1 MTLERCRGVL
11 RCIVVVVVVVV
22 VHDDNLIF
30 SNQKNNTGDREKNEK

>member
-11 RCIVVVVVVVV
+11 RCIVVVVVV